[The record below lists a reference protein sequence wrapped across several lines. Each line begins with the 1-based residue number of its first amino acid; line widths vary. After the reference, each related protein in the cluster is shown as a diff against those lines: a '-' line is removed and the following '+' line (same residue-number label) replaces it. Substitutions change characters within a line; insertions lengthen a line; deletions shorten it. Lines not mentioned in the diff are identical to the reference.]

1 MKTTEEIKQ
10 IVSTWAATL
19 PFRVRIHLFGSYLK
33 GKKSPSD
40 IDISLELL
48 DISTQ
53 LDRMDI
59 SIDHRHEWQNYLS
72 ENLGIKVDLQFYD
85 KNMKN
90 MPKYLAEAS
99 LLLYDSS
106 EKAD

>member
-1 MKTTEEIKQ
+1 MPPSKIFISLTSHPTSPPLTGRL
-10 IVSTWAATL
+10 VNSA
-19 PFRVRIHLFGSYLK
+19 YLK
-33 GKKSPSD
+33 SKKNPSD

-72 ENLGIKVDLQFYD
+72 EKLGMKVDLQFYD

>member
-1 MKTTEEIKQ
+1 MKTIEEIKQ
-10 IVSTWAATL
+10 IIVVWAKTL

-33 GKKSPSD
+33 GEENPSD

-48 DISTQ
+48 DISSRE
-53 LDRMDI
+53 DRREI
-59 SIDHRHEWQNYLS
+59 SEDYRHEWQNYLS
-72 ENLGIKVDLQFYD
+72 EKIGMTVDLQFYGKD
-85 KNMKN
+85 MKN

-106 EKAD
+106 AMAN